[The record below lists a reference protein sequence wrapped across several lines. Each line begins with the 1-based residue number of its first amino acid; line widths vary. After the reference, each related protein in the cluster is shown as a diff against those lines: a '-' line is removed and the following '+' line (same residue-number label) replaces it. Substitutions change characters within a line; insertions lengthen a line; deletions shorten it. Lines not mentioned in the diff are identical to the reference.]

1 MSRLTQVQPDVAT
14 GEARELLTAVKTKM
28 GMVPNLT
35 KALANS
41 PAALNAY
48 LQFSGA
54 LTHGVL
60 PAKIREQLS
69 LSVGQANHCEYCV
82 SAHSVIGK
90 MVGLTP
96 DQILGSRRGGDTDAK
111 SNAILRFTRSIL
123 ETKGKVSDPELLELR
138 NLGVTEAEIAEVVAN
153 VALNIFTN
161 YFNHVADTDIDFPKA
176 APLAD

>member
-28 GMVPNLT
+28 GMVPNMT

-54 LTHGVL
+54 LTNGVL
-60 PAKIREQLS
+60 PAKIREQIS
-69 LSVGQANHCEYCV
+69 LSVGQATHCDYCV
-82 SAHSVIGK
+82 SARSVIGK

-96 DQILGSRRGGDTDAK
+96 DQILGSRRGGDADAK